1 MPSGLAE
8 YTMAFVKYI
17 FGKRMQFWSC
27 KPILACFWGSLICM
41 KWKCLRALSDSWGP
55 ILALSEACG
64 YINFTR
70 KNNLKTFH
78 TWEVGHSWIYA
89 RIYCVES
96 EGYMLD
102 GGSNLSLRLSG
113 GWRKS
118 GLWILARVIFVWFLL
133 LMATESCYTW
143 YHIGM
148 IHFTLIPICSSSQ
161 C

>member
-1 MPSGLAE
+1 
-8 YTMAFVKYI
+8 
-17 FGKRMQFWSC
+17 MQFWSC

-64 YINFTR
+64 YINFSR

-102 GGSNLSLRLSG
+102 GRGVKLVSPAQWRVKKEWFVNFGKGNFCLISAFNGNRKLLYMISHWNDTFHINPYLQLFTMLDILSM
-113 GWRKS
+113 
-118 GLWILARVIFVWFLL
+118 LAERE
-133 LMATESCYTW
+133 AE
-143 YHIGM
+143 
-148 IHFTLIPICSSSQ
+148 
-161 C
+161 